1 MSEKRIV
8 HIVSE
13 PRPTKAQ
20 RRGYKDGTTWAE
32 SGRSFYDLE
41 AVIAFA
47 SIEIPEVVDD
57 KFHAHER
64 ELYEQMAAAFEGD
77 ELDRLEA
84 CSDTYRKGWLDGVI
98 ATYARIKQAFGKA
111 SSQPVET

>member
-1 MSEKRIV
+1 MSDKRAL
-8 HIVSE
+8 HIIE
-13 PRPTKAQ
+13 PRLTKVQ

-47 SIEIPEVVDD
+47 RLEIPEVVDD

-64 ELYEQMAAAFEGD
+64 ELYEQMAAAFEEG

-84 CSDTYRKGWLDGVI
+84 FSDSYRRGWLDGVI
-98 ATYARIKQAFGKA
+98 STYARIKRAFGKA
-111 SSQPVET
+111 SVQSQET